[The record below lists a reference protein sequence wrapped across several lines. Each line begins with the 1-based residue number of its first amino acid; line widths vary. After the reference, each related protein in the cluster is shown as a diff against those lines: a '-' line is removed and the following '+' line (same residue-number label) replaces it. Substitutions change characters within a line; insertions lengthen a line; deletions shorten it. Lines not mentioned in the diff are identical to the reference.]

1 MTASVDRI
9 GTNVNDLNREVA
21 DMRVREQRTAD
32 AIDCLV
38 KWLIGGASTLL
49 LTQFDRM
56 IANYAPV
63 LKSIGIMDESGNLD
77 IDKAETFVNSAF
89 GKQDKVRVPFMG
101 VPITFDKSDGDAL
114 IRIFREQAG
123 E

>member
-1 MTASVDRI
+1 MSTIGISGVQVALAEFIDQRI
-9 GTNVNDLNREVA
+9 LPAISNDNSAL
-21 DMRVREQRTAD
+21 
-32 AIDCLV
+32 
-38 KWLIGGASTLL
+38 KWLIGGASTLFL
-49 LTQFDRM
+49 GNIDK
-56 IANYAPV
+56 AASHYAPM

-89 GKQDKVRVPFMG
+89 AKQQTVRVPMMG

-114 IRIFREQAG
+114 IAILKKQAG

>member
-1 MTASVDRI
+1 MSTI
-9 GTNVNDLNREVA
+9 GTSGVQTALAEFVDQ
-21 DMRVREQRTAD
+21 RVMP
-32 AIDCLV
+32 AIGDDNSLV